1 MIMMTLLK
9 ALSQNNQHTSNSYNL
24 LSNSENLFNELD
36 NVVNNTTSRF
46 IDVDTKDKN
55 VKLRIE
61 NAVEQASK
69 I

>member
-1 MIMMTLLK
+1 
-9 ALSQNNQHTSNSYNL
+9 
-24 LSNSENLFNELD
+24 SENLFNELD

-61 NAVEQASK
+61 NAVNQASK
-69 I
+69 KYNVDSNLIKAIIKVESDFNPNTVS